1 MNASAVGNSMRR
13 RVVPWLVWAGLVVAA
28 VFLARDTHI
37 SGGLRA
43 YAEVD
48 SYRLG
53 AVEVARVE
61 RVFVKV
67 GERVHAGQIVAS
79 LNAEQLEKEL
89 ALTQA
94 ERVKVGAEIAKAEAV
109 ALADQ
114 SEVTRQ
120 KTRDHDAIDR
130 ARGDAKT
137 DLDAAR
143 AALKAVQA
151 EIARRRTL
159 VEQGLAGQDQLAE
172 LQIRAAELS
181 RTVSGR
187 EAELVMF
194 DGQSTD
200 VKAVAAL
207 DPAAWAKTLADPERE
222 ELKVLDAQLALLKT
236 RRDSYVLRAPV
247 DGTVTAILAQPMAVA
262 APGAPIL
269 ELAPEG
275 SGRIVACIGEEVRV
289 PVVVGME
296 AVALSVASPAHAL
309 SAKAIAFGPVG
320 ELPARCW
327 RDPRRPAY
335 GRTVILEVTPP
346 ASLTPG
352 EAFEVRFRDGAEG

>member
-1 MNASAVGNSMRR
+1 MNASALGDSMRR
-13 RVVPWLVWAGLVVAA
+13 RFVPWFVWIGLVVAA
-28 VFLARDTHI
+28 VVLAQDART

-43 YAEVD
+43 YAEAD

-61 RVFVKV
+61 QVYVKV
-67 GERVHAGQIVAS
+67 GERVHAGQVVAS
-79 LNAEQLEKEL
+79 LNAEELEKEL
-89 ALTQA
+89 ALTLA
-94 ERVKVGAEIAKAEAV
+94 ERTKVETEIAKTEAV
-109 ALADQ
+109 ALAEQ

-120 KTRDHDAIDR
+120 KSRDHDVIDR

-137 DLDAAR
+137 NLDAAR

-151 EIARRRTL
+151 EIARRRGL

-194 DGQSTD
+194 DGQATD
-200 VKAVAAL
+200 VGAHMPPDA
-207 DPAAWAKTLADPERE
+207 AAWAKTLADPVRE
-222 ELKVLDAQLALLKT
+222 ELKVLDARLALLKT

-247 DGTVTAILAQPMAVA
+247 DGTVTAVLARPMAVA

-275 SGRIVACIGEEVRV
+275 SARIVACVGEELRI
-289 PVVVGME
+289 PAVVGME
-296 AVALSVASPAHAL
+296 AIALPIANPTHAL
-309 SAKAIAFGPVG
+309 SAKAVAFGPAG

-327 RDPRRPAY
+327 RDPRRPAF

-346 ASLTPG
+346 ATLVPG
-352 EAFEVRFRDGAEG
+352 EAFEVRFHDDVKG